1 MATLTSQTQIG
12 DLDLERQNE
21 AKLKQA
27 FANAFAVP
35 LDSAIEEMAYGAV
48 ACWDSTAHMVLI
60 AEIEAVFEILL
71 TTDDVIDLSSYRKA
85 KEIIRK
91 YGVAIETQGS

>member
-1 MATLTSQTQIG
+1 MLTSQDKANQLE
-12 DLDLERQNE
+12 LDQATLNK

-35 LDSAIEEMAYGAV
+35 LDSGIEEMAYGAV

-60 AEIEAVFEILL
+60 AEIEATFEILL
-71 TTDDVIDLSSYRKA
+71 TTNDVIDLSSYRKA
-85 KEIIRK
+85 GEIIAR
-91 YGVAIETQGS
+91 YGVAIAS

>member
-1 MATLTSQTQIG
+1 MATLTSQTQINEQE
-12 DLDLERQNE
+12 LARQNE

-27 FANAFAVP
+27 FASAFAVP

-60 AEIEAVFEILL
+60 AEIEAAFEILL
-71 TTDDVIDLSSYRKA
+71 TTDDVIDFSSYRKA

-91 YGVAIETQGS
+91 YGVAVESQPC

>member
-1 MATLTSQTQIG
+1 MATLTSQTQIKE
-12 DLDLERQNE
+12 LEAARQNE

-35 LDSAIEEMAYGAV
+35 LDAAIEEMAYGAV

-60 AEIEAVFEILL
+60 AEIEAAFEILL
-71 TTDDVIDLSSYRKA
+71 STDDVIDLSSYRKA

-91 YGVAIETQGS
+91 YGIALETQPS

>member
-1 MATLTSQTQIG
+1 MATFTSQTQLSE
-12 DLDLERQNE
+12 LDLARRNE

-35 LDSAIEEMAYGAV
+35 LDSGIEEMAYGSV

-60 AEIEAVFEILL
+60 AEIEAAFEILL
-71 TTDDVIDLSSYRKA
+71 STDDVIDLSSYRKA
-85 KEIIRK
+85 REIVRK
-91 YGVAIETQGS
+91 YGVAIEA

>member
-1 MATLTSQTQIG
+1 MATVTSQTQI
-12 DLDLERQNE
+12 DELELARQNE
-21 AKLKQA
+21 VKLKQA
-27 FANAFAVP
+27 FANAFAIP
-35 LDSAIEEMAYGAV
+35 LDSAIGEMAYGAV

-60 AEIEAVFEILL
+60 AEIEAAFEILL

-91 YGVAIETQGS
+91 YGVAIEAQPR